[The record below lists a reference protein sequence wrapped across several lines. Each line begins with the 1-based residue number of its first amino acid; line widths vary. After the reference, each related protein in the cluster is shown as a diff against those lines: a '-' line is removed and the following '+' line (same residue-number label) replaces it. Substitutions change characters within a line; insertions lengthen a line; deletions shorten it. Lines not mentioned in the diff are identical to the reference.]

1 MGVIILQTFE
11 TLLTNLENG
20 ENFTH
25 QIESYY
31 KF

>member
-1 MGVIILQTFE
+1 MGVIILLSFE
-11 TLLTNLENG
+11 TLLAKLENG
-20 ENFTH
+20 ENFND

>member
-11 TLLTNLENG
+11 TLLTKLENS
-20 ENFTH
+20 ENFTD